1 METSPSA
8 ASPSAASPLTLGR
21 NGRTPR
27 TLRNRLASAPMER
40 NYGTA
45 DGYITEQYIDYLVTR
60 AKAGLGMVTTEATY
74 VRADGK
80 GRTHQ
85 LGLHSDEMVPGL
97 RRLTDALHA
106 EGALAAVE
114 LNHGGRTAQSAVSG
128 FQSLAPSPVPCPT
141 AGGEVP
147 LELTAS
153 QCYEL
158 VDAYAAAARRA
169 VAAGFDVINL
179 HGAHGY
185 LIHQFM
191 SPISNH
197 RTDEFAAPEFFMNLV
212 IDAVREAVP
221 DTIVGMRVSVVE
233 GPADGISAEQQVAII
248 AKANLDKLDFLDL
261 SAGSYD
267 AGEWIV
273 QSGEWKPGILAD
285 YAKAY
290 RRFGLPLG
298 MAGRL
303 NSPEIIEEVL
313 SEGTCDFVSLA
324 RAIHADPAFV
334 GGVLRGERYRPC
346 IACNVC
352 IDNLGLGQVTCTVN
366 PAVGRSRVP
375 VPTPAVRPDS
385 TVLVVG
391 AGPAGLTAARE
402 LAQAGARVTLV
413 DQGSRTGGQFALAER
428 MRSTPDFHRFA
439 DWSTLENE
447 RLGVDVRL
455 GSRVDTSDA
464 GALARDFGAD
474 AVVIATGGRLP
485 AAGFA
490 GSDSPR
496 VLDIREWLAAHPEV
510 LDGGAAAAAVSGGGA
525 VSDGAAALGGPAAA
539 AGSADSEGP
548 AAAAGS
554 APEAVTIWGADAVA
568 MSVADTLASRG
579 TAVTIIGPQESL
591 APESGRRAKILAV
604 PRLEANPRVRI
615 FLSSTIEEF
624 DGNRVRISRAGVE
637 DQWVEAPGELLVSR
651 SVLPV
656 EGSATVEAWESGDGV
671 ASIPVAMAGTVVDP
685 SPAIVSNAVKSGYDA
700 AQRIAAALADR
711 PGSDGTEV
719 AGNVPVRRSFSAI
732 SQRSGDPGAAESH
745 QAGDSAPIALPPLGT
760 PIRRLGLAQL
770 SLVGTA
776 PPDLVTIAGQ
786 AGFDFIGARV
796 RPVTATERS
805 YNLQPGS
812 PMLRETLA
820 RMADTGIT
828 VEDIEFLLLDGTGL
842 QNGVDQRA
850 AWLRMMEAG
859 QALGASTLTVAC
871 ADPDLDRFGDHLA
884 QMTQDGAAY
893 GIVPTLEPISYQ
905 KVRSIPQAVELAD
918 FADCKIVVDALHF
931 NRFGGTW
938 AELEDAAD
946 LVPMIQLCDGP
957 ATPPPGK
964 EGLILES
971 RLERGVPGEG
981 EFDLTAMLASFP
993 PVVPVSVE
1001 TPSGSRVAAMGE
1013 LAWAKQLK
1021 AAADSVLNTPAF
1033 TWSTS

>member
-1 METSPSA
+1 MLPTTPA
-8 ASPSAASPLTLGR
+8 AGMPLTLGR
-21 NGRTPR
+21 NGRTPT

-40 NYGTA
+40 NYGTT
-45 DGYITEQYIDYLVTR
+45 DGHITEQYIDYLVTR
-60 AKAGLGMVTTEATY
+60 ARAGLGMVTTEATY

-85 LGLHSDEMVPGL
+85 LGLHTDHMIPGL

-114 LNHGGRTAQSAVSG
+114 LNHGGRTAQSSVSG
-128 FQSLAPSPVPCPT
+128 FKNLAPSPVPCPT

-147 LELTAS
+147 RELTEAEG
-153 QCYEL
+153 YEL
-158 VDAYAAAARRA
+158 VAAYAAAAKRA
-169 VAAGFDVINL
+169 VAAGFDVVNL

-221 DTIVGMRVSVVE
+221 DTIVGMRVSVLE

-248 AKANLDKLDFLDL
+248 GRAHLDKLDFLDL

-285 YAKAY
+285 YAQAY

-313 SEGTCDFVSLA
+313 SNGTCDFVSLA

-375 VPTPAVRPDS
+375 VPTPAVRS
-385 TVLVVG
+385 TSRVLVVG

-402 LAQAGARVTLV
+402 LAEAGAQVTLV
-413 DQGSRTGGQFALAER
+413 DDGARPGGQFALAER
-428 MRSTPDFHRFA
+428 MRSTPDFHRFD
-439 DWSTLENE
+439 DWSASENE
-447 RLGVDVRL
+447 RLGVEVRL
-455 GSRVDTSDA
+455 GTHADTSDA
-464 GALARDFGAD
+464 GGLARDFGAD
-474 AVVIATGGRLP
+474 AIVIATGGRRP
-485 AAGFA
+485 AAGFV

-496 VLDIREWLAAHPEV
+496 VTDIRDWLAGHQQI
-510 LDGGAAAAAVSGGGA
+510 LDGGSRG
-525 VSDGAAALGGPAAA
+525 L
-539 AGSADSEGP
+539 
-548 AAAAGS
+548 
-554 APEAVTIWGADAVA
+554 EAVTIWGADSVA
-568 MSVADTLASRG
+568 MSVADTLASQG
-579 TAVTIIGPQESL
+579 TAVLIIGPQESL

-604 PRLEANPRVRI
+604 PRLEDNPRVRI

-624 DGNRVRISRAGVE
+624 DGDRVRISRSGMDE
-637 DQWVEAPGELLVSR
+637 QWIDAPGEVLVSR
-651 SVLPV
+651 SVLPLDGPLTA
-656 EGSATVEAWESGDGV
+656 EQREAELSRS
-671 ASIPVAMAGTVVDP
+671 ASIPVAMAGTVVDTAA
-685 SPAIVSNAVKSGYDA
+685 AIVSNAVKSGYDA
-700 AQRIAAALADR
+700 AQRIAAALAASAATADSA
-711 PGSDGTEV
+711 GAEV
-719 AGNVPVRRSFSAI
+719 AGNMSDRRSLPVI
-732 SQRSGDPGAAESH
+732 SQRTGDPAAPGASKPVA
-745 QAGDSAPIALPPLGT
+745 IPPLGT
-760 PIRRLGLAQL
+760 PLRRLGLAQL

-776 PPDLVTIAGQ
+776 PPDLVTIAAE

-796 RPVTATERS
+796 RPVTATERP

-842 QNGVDQRA
+842 QNGADQRE

-884 QMTQDGAAY
+884 QMTQDGKAY
-893 GIVPTLEPISYQ
+893 GIIPTLEPIAYQ
-905 KVRSIPQAVELAD
+905 TVRSIPQAVELAD
-918 FADCKIVVDALHF
+918 RADCKIVVDALHV

-938 AELEDAAD
+938 AQLEDAAD

-957 ATPPPGK
+957 AIPPPSR

-971 RLERGVPGEG
+971 RSERGVPGEG
-981 EFDLTAMLASFP
+981 EFDLPAMLASFP
-993 PVVPVSVE
+993 ADIPVSVE

-1021 AAADSVLNTPAF
+1021 AAATSVLITPAF
-1033 TWSTS
+1033 TWSTT

>member
-1 METSPSA
+1 MASTTPSA
-8 ASPSAASPLTLGR
+8 GMPLTLGR
-21 NGRTPR
+21 NGRTPK

-40 NYGTA
+40 NYGTT
-45 DGYITEQYIDYLVTR
+45 DGHITEQYIDYLVTR
-60 AKAGLGMVTTEATY
+60 AKAGLGMVTTEATF

-85 LGLHSDEMVPGL
+85 LGLHTDHMIPGL

-114 LNHGGRTAQSAVSG
+114 LNHGGRTAQSSVSG
-128 FQSLAPSPVPCPT
+128 FKNLAPSPVPCPT
-141 AGGEVP
+141 AGGEIP
-147 LELTAS
+147 RELTAAE
-153 QCYEL
+153 CYEL
-158 VDAYAAAARRA
+158 VAAYAAAAKRA

-221 DTIVGMRVSVVE
+221 DTIVGMRVSVLE

-248 AKANLDKLDFLDL
+248 GKAHLDKLDFLDL

-273 QSGEWKPGILAD
+273 QSGEWKPGILSD
-285 YAKAY
+285 YARAY
-290 RRFGLPLG
+290 RQFGLPLG

-313 SEGTCDFVSLA
+313 ARGTCDFVSLA

-375 VPTPAVRPDS
+375 VSTPAVRS
-385 TVLVVG
+385 ASRVLVVG

-402 LAQAGARVTLV
+402 LAEAGALVTLV
-413 DQGSRTGGQFALAER
+413 DDGARPGGQFALAER

-439 DWSTLENE
+439 DWSASENE
-447 RLGVDVRL
+447 RLGVEVRL
-455 GSRVDTSDA
+455 GTHADTSDV
-464 GALARDFGAD
+464 GGLVRDFGAD
-474 AVVIATGGRLP
+474 AVVIATGGRRP
-485 AAGFA
+485 EAGFV
-490 GSDSPR
+490 GGGLPLVS
-496 VLDIREWLAAHPEV
+496 DIRDWLAAHPEI
-510 LDGGAAAAAVSGGGA
+510 LDG
-525 VSDGAAALGGPAAA
+525 
-539 AGSADSEGP
+539 SAEVF
-548 AAAAGS
+548 
-554 APEAVTIWGADAVA
+554 PEAVTIWGADSVA
-568 MSVADTLASRG
+568 MSVADTLAALG
-579 TAVTIIGPQESL
+579 TSVLVVGPQEAL

-604 PRLEANPRVRI
+604 PRLEANPKVRI
-615 FLSSTIEEF
+615 FLASTIEEF
-624 DGNRVRISRAGVE
+624 DGSRVRISRAGVQDE
-637 DQWVEAPGELLVSR
+637 WIEAPGELLVSS
-651 SVLPV
+651 SVLPLDGPLTL
-656 EGSATVEAWESGDGV
+656 EQREAGLSLSASV
-671 ASIPVAMAGTVVDP
+671 PVAVAGTVVDKT
-685 SPAIVSNAVKSGYDA
+685 PAIVSNAVKSGYDA
-700 AQRIAAALADR
+700 AQRIAAALTA
-711 PGSDGTEV
+711 SDDTDGAGL
-719 AGNVPVRRSFSAI
+719 AGNVPDRRSFSAI
-732 SQRSGDPGAAESH
+732 SQLTGDPASPGA
-745 QAGDSAPIALPPLGT
+745 SAPVANPPLGT
-760 PIRRLGLAQL
+760 PVRRLGLAQL

-776 PPDLVTIAGQ
+776 PPDLVSIAAE

-796 RPVTATERS
+796 RPVTPTERP

-812 PMLRETLA
+812 PMLRETLV

-842 QNGVDQRA
+842 QNGADQRE

-884 QMTQDGAAY
+884 QMTQDGKAY
-893 GIVPTLEPISYQ
+893 GIVPTLEPIAYQ
-905 KVRSIPQAVELAD
+905 TVRSIPQAVELAD
-918 FADCKIVVDALHF
+918 RAGCKIVVDALHV

-938 AELEDAAD
+938 AQLEDAAG

-957 ATPPPGK
+957 SIPPPGR

-971 RLERGVPGEG
+971 RSERGVPGEG
-981 EFDLTAMLASFP
+981 QFDLPAMLASFP
-993 PVVPVSVE
+993 ADTPVSVE
-1001 TPSGSRVAAMGE
+1001 TPSGSRVAVMGE

-1021 AAADSVLNTPAF
+1021 AAANSVLTTPAF
-1033 TWSTS
+1033 TWSTT

>member
-1 METSPSA
+1 M
-8 ASPSAASPLTLGR
+8 TLGR
-21 NGRTPR
+21 NGRTSR

-40 NYGTA
+40 NYGTT
-45 DGYITEQYIDYLVTR
+45 DGHITEQYIDYLVTR

-114 LNHGGRTAQSAVSG
+114 LNHGGRTAQSVVSG
-128 FQSLAPSPVPCPT
+128 FKNLAPSPVPCPT

-147 LELTAS
+147 LELTAA

-158 VDAYAAAARRA
+158 VDAYAAAAKRA

-197 RTDEFAAPEFFMNLV
+197 RTDEFGAPEFFMNLV

-221 DTIVGMRVSVVE
+221 DTIVGMRVSVLE
-233 GPADGISAEQQVAII
+233 GPADGISADQQVAIV
-248 AKANLDKLDFLDL
+248 AKAHLDKIDFLDL

-313 SEGTCDFVSLA
+313 ANGTCDFVSLA

-375 VPTPAVRPDS
+375 VPTPAVRS
-385 TVLVVG
+385 TSRVLVVG

-402 LAQAGARVTLV
+402 LAQAGAQVTLV
-413 DQGSRTGGQFALAER
+413 DDAARPGGQFALAQR

-439 DWSTLENE
+439 DWSALENQ
-447 RLGVDVRL
+447 RLGVDVQLRT
-455 GSRVDTSDA
+455 RVDTSDA
-464 GALARDFGAD
+464 GALACDFGAD
-474 AVVIATGGRLP
+474 AVVIATGGARP
-485 AAGFA
+485 SPGFIGA
-490 GSDSPR
+490 DSPR
-496 VLDIREWLAAHPEV
+496 VSDIRDWLAAHPEI
-510 LDGGAAAAAVSGGGA
+510 LDGGAAGSVGPGSSVGSASSAGPGSSAGSLS
-525 VSDGAAALGGPAAA
+525 SDRPASSGAAASS
-539 AGSADSEGP
+539 AGSV
-548 AAAAGS
+548 
-554 APEAVTIWGADAVA
+554 PEAVTIWGADAVA

-579 TAVTIIGPQESL
+579 TAVLIIGPQETL

-604 PRLEANPRVRI
+604 PRLEANSQVRI

-624 DGNRVRISRAGVE
+624 DGNRVRISRSGMA
-637 DQWVEAPGELLVSR
+637 DQWIDAPGALLVSR
-651 SVLPV
+651 SVLPLDGPLTV
-656 EGSATVEAWESGDGV
+656 AEREAELSLSASL
-671 ASIPVAMAGTVVDP
+671 PVAVAGTVVDKA
-685 SPAIVSNAVKSGYDA
+685 SAIVSNAVKSGYDA
-700 AQRIAAALADR
+700 AQRIAAALPAG
-711 PGSDGTEV
+711 PGRGGTEV

-732 SQRSGDPGAAESH
+732 SQRTGDPGAAEFH
-745 QAGDSAPIALPPLGT
+745 QAGGSAPIALPPIGT

-776 PPDLVTIAGQ
+776 PPDLVTIAAQ

-796 RPVTATERS
+796 RPVTPTERP

-842 QNGVDQRA
+842 QNGVDQRE

-884 QMTQDGAAY
+884 RMTQDGAAY
-893 GIVPTLEPISYQ
+893 GIVPTLEPIAYQ
-905 KVRSIPQAVELAD
+905 TVRSIPQAVDLAD
-918 FADCKIVVDALHF
+918 RADCKIVVDALHV

-957 ATPPPGK
+957 AIPPPGR

-971 RLERGVPGEG
+971 RSERGVPGEG
-981 EFDLTAMLASFP
+981 EFDLTSMLASFSA
-993 PVVPVSVE
+993 VVPVSVE

-1033 TWSTS
+1033 TWSIS

>member
-1 METSPSA
+1 MLPTTPA
-8 ASPSAASPLTLGR
+8 AGMPLTLGR
-21 NGRTPR
+21 NGRTPT

-40 NYGTA
+40 NYGTT
-45 DGYITEQYIDYLVTR
+45 DGHITEQYIDYLVTR

-85 LGLHSDEMVPGL
+85 LGLHTDHMIPGL

-114 LNHGGRTAQSAVSG
+114 LNHGGRTAQAAVSG
-128 FQSLAPSPVPCPT
+128 FKNLAPSPVSCPT

-147 LELTAS
+147 RELTAAE
-153 QCYEL
+153 CYEL
-158 VDAYAAAARRA
+158 VAAYAAAAKRA

-197 RTDEFAAPEFFMNLV
+197 RTDQFAAPEVFMNLV
-212 IDAVREAVP
+212 IDAVRKAVP
-221 DTIVGMRVSVVE
+221 DTIVGMRVSVLE

-248 AKANLDKLDFLDL
+248 GKAHLDKLDFLDL

-273 QSGEWKPGILAD
+273 QSGEWKPGILSD
-285 YAKAY
+285 YAQAY
-290 RRFGLPLG
+290 RQFGLPLG

-303 NSPEIIEEVL
+303 NSPEIIEDVL
-313 SEGTCDFVSLA
+313 SKGTCDFVSLA

-334 GGVLRGERYRPC
+334 GGVLRGGRYRPC

-375 VPTPAVRPDS
+375 VSTPAVRS
-385 TVLVVG
+385 ASRVLVVG

-402 LAQAGARVTLV
+402 LAEAGARVTLV
-413 DQGSRTGGQFALAER
+413 DDGGRPGGQFALAER
-428 MRSTPDFHRFA
+428 MKSTPDFHRFA
-439 DWSTLENE
+439 DWSASENE

-455 GSRVDTSDA
+455 GTRADTSDA

-474 AVVIATGGRLP
+474 AVVIATGGRRP
-485 AAGFA
+485 AAGFV

-496 VLDIREWLAAHPEV
+496 VTDIRDWLAKHPEI
-510 LDGGAAAAAVSGGGA
+510 LDGGSPASEA
-525 VSDGAAALGGPAAA
+525 GAARSAGMLGA
-539 AGSADSEGP
+539 
-548 AAAAGS
+548 
-554 APEAVTIWGADAVA
+554 APEAVTIWGADSVA
-568 MSVADTLASRG
+568 MSVADTLASQG
-579 TAVTIIGPQESL
+579 TAVLIIGPQEAL

-615 FLSSTIEEF
+615 LLSSSIEEF
-624 DGNRVRISRAGVE
+624 DDGRVRISRSGMDE
-637 DQWVEAPGELLVSR
+637 EWIDAPGELLVSR
-651 SVLPV
+651 SVLPLD
-656 EGSATVEAWESGDGV
+656 GPLTVEQREAELSRS
-671 ASIPVAMAGTVVDP
+671 ASIPVAMAGTVVDTAA
-685 SPAIVSNAVKSGYDA
+685 AIVSNAVKSGYDA
-700 AQRIAAALADR
+700 AQRIAAALAD
-711 PGSDGTEV
+711 GAETDGAEGAGTVSD
-719 AGNVPVRRSFSAI
+719 RRSFPVI
-732 SQRSGDPGAAESH
+732 SQRTAAPAAPGASSPVA
-745 QAGDSAPIALPPLGT
+745 IPPLGT
-760 PIRRLGLAQL
+760 PLRRLGLAQL

-776 PPDLVTIAGQ
+776 PPDLVTIAAE

-796 RPVTATERS
+796 RPVTPTERP

-820 RMADTGIT
+820 RMDDTGIT

-842 QNGVDQRA
+842 QNGADQRE

-884 QMTQDGAAY
+884 QMTQDGKAY
-893 GIVPTLEPISYQ
+893 GIVPTLEPIAYQ
-905 KVRSIPQAVELAD
+905 TVRSIPQAVELAD
-918 FADCKIVVDALHF
+918 RADCKIVVDALHV

-938 AELEDAAD
+938 AHLEDAAD

-957 ATPPPGK
+957 AIPPASR

-971 RLERGVPGEG
+971 RSERGVPGEG
-981 EFDLTAMLASFP
+981 EFDLPALLASFP
-993 PVVPVSVE
+993 GDIPVSVE

-1021 AAADSVLNTPAF
+1021 AAATSVLTTPAF
-1033 TWSTS
+1033 TWSTT